1 MFLIFLSLNNLSNT
15 AKILIPIGV
24 FVFILALFLIARHII
39 YSRLHKRALKTK
51 TLWDDILLRTTRTAS
66 LLWSVWLGIYVSSN
80 FVDIP
85 ASLLWITQKAVPAI
99 FIALGV
105 YTAIVVVLV
114 FSRWYS
120 KTIADLT
127 SSKLDNII
135 IEIFNIGIP
144 IYLGFVG
151 LIFILEIMDINVNV
165 LKNWLSQHGLNLAL
179 IVGLGFL
186 FILVATALIPRFV
199 HKSVAKLCTE
209 ESEDEAKKRSE
220 TLVSVLT
227 TSIQVILISGI
238 VLMVLS
244 ELNINITT
252 ILAGVGI
259 AGIAIGFGAQSL
271 VKDIIAGLF
280 IIFENQYRKGDV
292 VKIADVSGLV
302 EEVNLRR
309 TTLRDL
315 DGIVHVIPNGEIRVA
330 SNFTKIW
337 SRVNINISV
346 SYNTD
351 LDQAITIINKVGKQL
366 AEDPKWSDAI
376 ITPPQVL
383 RVDNFG
389 DSGIEIKIL
398 GETKPIRQWDIM
410 GELRLRLK
418 REFDREGIEIP
429 WPHTKVYFGNQPPMF
444 PQK

>member
-1 MFLIFLSLNNLSNT
+1 MFLIFLSLNNPSNT

-24 FVFILALFLIARHII
+24 FVFISALFLIARHVI
-39 YSRLHKRALKTK
+39 YSLLHKRALNTR
-51 TLWDDILLRTTRTAS
+51 TLWGGTTRTAS

-144 IYLGFVG
+144 IYLGFIG
-151 LIFILEIMDINVNV
+151 LTFIMEIMDINVDG

-179 IVGLGFL
+179 VVGLGFL

-238 VLMVLS
+238 VLMALS